1 MAMYVKAK
9 IKTCYK
15 LKFNLNLNGMKL
27 KGNQMQL
34 YVIGNEAG
42 FNFQARKLGI
52 QMHLHVE
59 ILVTNCSSKDNHMHK
74 ILNNN

>member
-1 MAMYVKAK
+1 MVW
-9 IKTCYK
+9 
-15 LKFNLNLNGMKL
+15 NL

-34 YVIGNEAG
+34 YVIGNQAG
-42 FNFQARKLGI
+42 FNFQASKLGI
-52 QMHLHVE
+52 QMHLHAE

>member
-1 MAMYVKAK
+1 MLQTQ
-9 IKTCYK
+9 IQFEFE
-15 LKFNLNLNGMKL
+15 FNMKL

-34 YVIGNEAG
+34 YAISNQVG
-42 FNFQARKLGI
+42 FKFQARKLGI